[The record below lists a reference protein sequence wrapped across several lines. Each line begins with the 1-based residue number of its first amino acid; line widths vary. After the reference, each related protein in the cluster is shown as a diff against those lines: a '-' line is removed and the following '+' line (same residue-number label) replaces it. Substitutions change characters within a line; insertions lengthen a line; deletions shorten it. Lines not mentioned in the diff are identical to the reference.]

1 MENQKVAI
9 MTWYSYQNYGSALQ
23 ASALYYVIKNSG
35 YKPDFINYEPKGNV
49 LESIKRSFSERLVN
63 KVKAKLTPMYTSA
76 EQSDCFEN
84 YLKERVT
91 CTERCNSYPEL
102 HDLNKNMTHL
112 SAEAIK
118 FGHQFVTTAS
128 ISWIL

>member
-63 KVKAKLTPMYTSA
+63 KVKAKLTPMY
-76 EQSDCFEN
+76 
-84 YLKERVT
+84 
-91 CTERCNSYPEL
+91 
-102 HDLNKNMTHL
+102 L
-112 SAEAIK
+112 SLI
-118 FGHQFVTTAS
+118 H
-128 ISWIL
+128 I